1 MKKVLLFLFLISV
14 SLFAQGYVNSLYDAI
29 KENNTKKI
37 IEIAN
42 NYKVDLNNVFSARLE
57 VSSGMESFSANISPL
72 IYAIDCGNIAAIDTL
87 LKLGAKLNG
96 LTDIFSDMSFEF
108 GGYDENRISITP
120 LMYAAYRSSD
130 IVVSFLIKKGAK
142 VNAKDRYGKT
152 ALMYGPYS
160 EVLIKAG
167 ADVNAKDNEGKT
179 PLMYGPSEVL
189 IKAGADVNAKDN
201 DGQTVLMYAAYRS
214 SDIVSFL
221 IKKGAK
227 VNAKDN
233 GGRTPLMY
241 GPSEVL
247 IKAGADVNAKNN
259 EGMTP
264 LMYACLRTMIYY
276 NGGATAISDIGI
288 DIVKSLI
295 RAGANIN
302 EVDKD
307 GNSALLY
314 LLYTIRS
321 GIDSVFGIYETVE
334 EYEED
339 SGASLFLELIK
350 FLIDNGANVNIRNK
364 EGETPLSLSK
374 EFPKLTKFLK
384 DNGAYLQ

>member
-1 MKKVLLFLFLISV
+1 MRRQAYIKGVIP
-14 SLFAQGYVNSLYDAI
+14 SLFFALTSAPAFIKTSL
-29 KENNTKKI
+29 
-37 IEIAN
+37 
-42 NYKVDLNNVFSARLE
+42 
-57 VSSGMESFSANISPL
+57 
-72 IYAIDCGNIAAIDTL
+72 
-87 LKLGAKLNG
+87 
-96 LTDIFSDMSFEF
+96 
-108 GGYDENRISITP
+108 
-120 LMYAAYRSSD
+120 
-130 IVVSFLIKKGAK
+130 
-142 VNAKDRYGKT
+142 
-152 ALMYGPYS
+152 GPYIKG
-160 EVLIKAG
+160 VLPPLSLALTFAPFFIK
-167 ADVNAKDNEGKT
+167 
-179 PLMYGPSEVL
+179 
-189 IKAGADVNAKDN
+189 N
-201 DGQTVLMYAAYRS
+201 DT
-214 SDIVSFL
+214 
-221 IKKGAK
+221 
-227 VNAKDN
+227 
-233 GGRTPLMY
+233 
-241 GPSEVL
+241 
-247 IKAGADVNAKNN
+247 
-259 EGMTP
+259 
-264 LMYACLRTMIYY
+264 
-276 NGGATAISDIGI
+276 ISDIGI

>member
-1 MKKVLLFLFLISV
+1 MKKVLLFLFLINL

-130 IVVSFLIKKGAK
+130 IV
-142 VNAKDRYGKT
+142 
-152 ALMYGPYS
+152 
-160 EVLIKAG
+160 
-167 ADVNAKDNEGKT
+167 
-179 PLMYGPSEVL
+179 
-189 IKAGADVNAKDN
+189 
-201 DGQTVLMYAAYRS
+201 
-214 SDIVSFL
+214 VSFL